1 MIPDEK
7 LHPGLSGI
15 GLAMVLISFFVGVYY
30 TMIGGWA
37 LFYLFNSFQTDL
49 PWKSCPNTLQN
60 ISIGAESLEI
70 AAPAPECA
78 NSDSTG

>member
-1 MIPDEK
+1 
-7 LHPGLSGI
+7 
-15 GLAMVLISFFVGVYY
+15 
-30 TMIGGWA
+30 MIGGWA

-49 PWKSCPNTLQN
+49 PWKSCPNMLQN

-78 NSDSTG
+78 NSDSTGC